1 MNYCKQYKDDI
12 KSVSCY
18 TLQTNKLL
26 GKSIF
31 ITGANG
37 LIGSAIAD
45 VLLYIH
51 HSAHSDMHIML
62 AGRDKERMLQ
72 RFNAYTEGRDYTFV
86 PYDATTFDIPNI
98 PADYIIH
105 AASNAD
111 PAMIASH
118 PVETMRA
125 NIIGLDALF
134 RHSSPNSRVLYVSS
148 SEVYGRKSGTEPY
161 REEDYGFVDL
171 LNPRAS
177 YPSSKRAAETFCA
190 AYGKEYSR
198 DFVIVRP
205 GHIYGPTA
213 KRTDSRASSVFP
225 FEVLD
230 GKDIV
235 MKSAGTQMRSYCYC
249 LDCASAILSVLTTG
263 ASGNAYNIS
272 NRDSVV
278 NIRQMAEAFAKSG
291 GRKVV
296 FDIPSEA
303 EKMSYNLMDN
313 SSLNAEKLESL
324 GWHACFS
331 MDEGAK
337 HTLEILKAE
346 YGK

>member
-1 MNYCKQYKDDI
+1 
-12 KSVSCY
+12 
-18 TLQTNKLL
+18 
-26 GKSIF
+26 
-31 ITGANG
+31 
-37 LIGSAIAD
+37 
-45 VLLYIH
+45 
-51 HSAHSDMHIML
+51 MHIML